1 MNQTKS
7 QEPVKYHNSNTKP
20 QLRVKTSL
28 RGGQSV
34 DACLRNLKYW
44 QDDYYKW
51 YEQAKYKSV

>member
-1 MNQTKS
+1 MNQTKQ
-7 QEPVKYHNSNTKP
+7 QEPVKSPNSNTEP

-28 RGGQSV
+28 RSGQSV
-34 DACLRNLKYW
+34 DACMRNLQYW